1 LIGIFEKQS
10 RALIGFFRVDI
21 DHALNRCLGYM
32 LIGGAKYRNRSV
44 TDELRV
50 PFQDYIFE
58 TLGFKTMLGTALASN
73 RPMIRYLLRSG
84 RALDKTIER
93 HVKSTS
99 DDRMLDLCFLRISRD
114 AWRAWKKA
122 SIPPK

>member
-58 TLGFKTMLGTALASN
+58 TLGFKTMLGTALGSN

-84 RALDKTIER
+84 GPWTRPSSGMSNRRPMTGCWTCA
-93 HVKSTS
+93 
-99 DDRMLDLCFLRISRD
+99 F
-114 AWRAWKKA
+114 
-122 SIPPK
+122 